1 MPTRCC
7 ERPPA
12 RLEFGFVRADS
23 NDVTRPT
30 WLDLAFQLGYMGA
43 YQLMRAYW
51 HVRHPTTHGALVTVW
66 CRGQVLLVRNSY
78 VPYYSAPGGYLH
90 AHETAREAALR
101 ELREEIGVGVAAE
114 QLSHTLEVTHEWHGR
129 RDHVVIFT
137 LELDE
142 RPRVQLDYRE
152 VVEAFWF
159 KPEEVAR
166 SDVFPPLK
174 HAIEDRARKLQARSA
189 N

>member
-1 MPTRCC
+1 
-7 ERPPA
+7 
-12 RLEFGFVRADS
+12 
-23 NDVTRPT
+23 
-30 WLDLAFQLGYMGA
+30 MGA

-51 HVRHPTTHGALVTVW
+51 HLRKPTTHGALVTVW

-101 ELREEIGVGVAAE
+101 ELREEIGLDVTPEKLAHA
-114 QLSHTLEVTHEWHGR
+114 LETTHDWAGR

-137 LELDE
+137 LDLDE
-142 RPRVQLDYRE
+142 RPQVRLDYRE

-174 HAIEDRARKLQARSA
+174 HAIEEYARKLKARTA